1 MTEKEK
7 DIINDKITVN
17 VRVEPYVVV
26 HEDNRPEVK
35 FNVVLEDTEGD
46 KIVCGYS
53 WLKEW
58 LDKVEPELKLYIEQV
73 KIIPFDTSEK
83 N

>member
-1 MTEKEK
+1 MSDKEK

-53 WLKEW
+53 WLKDW
-58 LDKVEPELKLYIEQV
+58 LCKVEPELKLYIEQV
-73 KIIPFDTSEK
+73 KIVPFDSKES